1 LCSSLSVFFRL
12 VTRRSTGITVSL
24 RLAKPLSSF
33 STKPLLAPAA
43 IPSFGPRDLRHASE
57 MASTEC
63 AASIR
68 EFTIKVGLTDL
79 LLGLEGPFD
88 VGSPKDRIL
97 VRDWL
102 FTLVGSSKEEILDA
116 KGNGVDLSTYKG
128 KVLQIVNVASRCEL
142 TNSNY
147 MELSQ
152 LYEKYKRNAS
162 TELDKLAQEITPSFN
177 DRAANWLISKFWPSH
192 AFSLEGQ
199 EPGSNGEI
207 VEFACTHFKAEYPI
221 FEVDVN
227 GDNAAL
233 IYKFLMSN
241 KGGILGDSSKWNF
254 AKFLIDKDGHVVMSR
269 IKL

>member
-1 LCSSLSVFFRL
+1 MLCSPLSVFFRL
-12 VTRRSTGITVSL
+12 VTRRSTGISVSL

-33 STKPLLAPAA
+33 STKPLIATAA
-43 IPSFGPRDLRHASE
+43 IPSFGPRDLRYASE

-68 EFTIKVGLTDL
+68 EFTVKVGLTDL
-79 LLGLEGPFD
+79 LLCLEGPFD

-97 VRDWL
+97 VHDWL

-128 KVLQIVNVASRCEL
+128 KVLQIVNVASQCEL

-152 LYEKYKRNAS
+152 LYEKYKGNAS
-162 TELDKLAQEITPSFN
+162 KELDKLAQEITPSFN
-177 DRAANWLISKFWPSH
+177 DRAANC
-192 AFSLEGQ
+192 LEGQ
-199 EPGSNGEI
+199 EPGSNEEI

-221 FEVDVN
+221 FDEVNVN
-227 GDNAAL
+227 GDNAAP
-233 IYKFLMSN
+233 IYKFLRSN
-241 KGGILGDSSKWNF
+241 RGGNLGDSIKWNF
-254 AKFLIDKDGHVVMSR
+254 AKFLINKDSHVVMLR

>member
-1 LCSSLSVFFRL
+1 
-12 VTRRSTGITVSL
+12 
-24 RLAKPLSSF
+24 
-33 STKPLLAPAA
+33 
-43 IPSFGPRDLRHASE
+43 

-162 TELDKLAQEITPSFN
+162 KELDKLAQEITPSFN
-177 DRAANWLISKFWPSH
+177 DRAANC
-192 AFSLEGQ
+192 LEGQ

-227 GDNAAL
+227 GDNAAP
-233 IYKFLMSN
+233 IYKFLRSN
-241 KGGILGDSSKWNF
+241 KGGILGDSIKWNF
-254 AKFLIDKDGHVVMSR
+254 VKFLIDKDGHVVMSR